1 MNKLIS
7 TEEKLIPSIDDPLE
21 PIKGFLKFQVDLI
34 DAPSNELI
42 TQNAS
47 AKYDFVVLLEK
58 IRAA

>member
-34 DAPSNELI
+34 SAPSNEAI

-47 AKYDFVVLLEK
+47 AKYDFDVLLET